1 MSSQSTLTVIA
12 EELALAFQP
21 FTDAVTSEEHF
32 FSFMLE
38 LGWDF
43 SQMPKTISDLAGPAK
58 ALIDILESGSLEGDQ
73 LSSFANSLRSF
84 IQAIKNLQ
92 SSPASAFLG
101 ITDPNEF
108 KNTFPE
114 QIVGYLIAEYLL
126 DHHPTYG
133 RVFQTLGIIRVE
145 DVAATAT
152 RPAYTH
158 KFVAF
163 SDFGAFFNDPLVFL
177 KNAYSWDTA
186 NFKAENALEIAAEL
200 GEAFGVH
207 VAVQPMLPSITSVL
221 TAGGLNLQDFHGLE
235 LRWPLLEAPPDAP
248 EAELGISLTMLP
260 QTGGA
265 MPGFALLP
273 YAEFSFEED
282 IELSEDWKLRLE
294 LAAEASGGIAI
305 SVRPNGIQI
314 QSELTGS
321 PSTASAGARFAVA
334 LINDPQGND
343 KIILIGS
350 SEGSRFEIGSI
361 SVKGGGRVDTN
372 GQNDVFGEFTLND
385 AAIVIDAGEDAD
397 SFLGSILPDGGI
409 RLDFSL
415 LLGLSKSQ
423 GLYFGGSGG
432 LEVALPAHLSLGPIE
447 VNGAILAVKPSGG
460 NLPVEIGAN
469 IKGNLGPLQAVVE
482 NIGLK
487 AIFAFPGDQ
496 NGNLG
501 PVDLSLGFKPPN
513 GVGLSID
520 AGVVK
525 GGGYL
530 FFDFDREEYAGALEL
545 VFSGFLTLKAIGLIT
560 TKMPDGSKGFS
571 MLIIITAEFGSG
583 LQLGFGFTL
592 LGVGG
597 IVGLNRTMRL
607 DALVE
612 GVRTGSIN
620 SVMFPTDVVAN
631 APRIISDLRN
641 FFPPENGIFLIGP
654 LAKLGWGTPTLVS
667 LSLGIVFEIPG
678 NIAILGVLRVVL
690 PDEKAPLIVLQ
701 VAFIGAIEFDK
712 SRAWFFA
719 SIFESRVLFMTLE
732 GEMGLLI
739 GWGNDA
745 NFVISVGGF
754 HPRFDPPPLPFPVP
768 RRVAVN
774 ILNESW
780 GRIRVECYF
789 AVTSNT
795 VQFGAKAELFFGFSA
810 ISISGHIAFD
820 AMIQFSPFWF
830 IVEISGSVSL
840 KVFGIGLF
848 SISLKFSLEGPSNW
862 RAKGTGKLKLLF
874 FSVSANFD
882 ESWGEKKDTT
892 LPPIEVMPILE
903 AEYNKTENWTASL
916 PASSSLSVSLRK
928 LDEEEG
934 LVLHPVGSLTIT
946 QRAVPLDIT
955 IDKFGNQSASDA
967 NLFTVKTEPGGF
979 GKKGDKQES
988 FAIGQF
994 QNLKDSEKLSRPA
1007 FEPET
1012 AGLELAVEGEQLAT
1026 SKATTRCVRYEQIII
1041 DNNFKRFQR
1050 RFVGLFDRLFGLFL
1064 KGSAIAKHPGSMQS
1078 KKQFEPFEEKITVNQ
1093 PGYAVAFNMNN
1104 AAYAPEAVSFSS
1116 EAQAREFLNR
1126 TVQGNASLK
1135 SSLHIIQNHE
1145 LNTAA

>member
-1 MSSQSTLTVIA
+1 MSDQNTLTVIA
-12 EELALAFQP
+12 EEIALAFQP
-21 FTDAVTSEEHF
+21 LTDAVESADHF

-43 SQMPKTISDLAGPAK
+43 SQMPKIIADLGGPIK
-58 ALIDILESGSLEGDQ
+58 ALVDILESGDLGGDQ

-84 IQAIKNLQ
+84 IQAVQSLA
-92 SSPASAFLG
+92 SSPSTAFTG

-114 QIVGYLIAEYLL
+114 QLIGHLIAEYLL
-126 DHHPTYG
+126 DHHPDYG
-133 RVFQTLGIIRVE
+133 KVFQILGIIRVE
-145 DVAATAT
+145 AIEATAS
-152 RPAYTH
+152 RPAYT
-158 KFVAF
+158 KKSVAF
-163 SDFGAFFNDPLVFL
+163 SDFADFFSDPLVFL
-177 KNAYSWDTA
+177 KNAYDWGTA
-186 NFKAENALEIAAEL
+186 TFAAAKVLEIAAEL
-200 GEAFGVH
+200 GEAYGVDI
-207 VAVQPMLPSITSVL
+207 AVQPMLPGMESVL
-221 TAGGLNLQDFHGLE
+221 NAGGLNLTELHGLE
-235 LRWPLLEAPPDAP
+235 LRWPLLDAPPDAP
-248 EAELGISLTMLP
+248 DAEIGIALTMLP
-260 QTGGA
+260 ETA
-265 MPGFALLP
+265 SLLPGFALLP
-273 YAEFSFEED
+273 YAEISFEED
-282 IELSEDWKLRLE
+282 IELSDDWKLRLE
-294 LAAEASGGIAI
+294 LAAEAAGGIAI

-314 QSELTGS
+314 QSDLTGT
-321 PSTASAGARFAVA
+321 PTGASAGARFAIG
-334 LINDPQGND
+334 LINQPQGGE

-350 SEGSRFEIGSI
+350 STGSRFEIGSI
-361 SVKGGGRVDTN
+361 SLKGGGRVNTDDN
-372 GQNDVFGEFTLND
+372 HDIFAEFNLND
-385 AAIVIDAGEDAD
+385 AAIVIEAGEDAD
-397 SFLGSILPDGGI
+397 SFLSSILPDGGI
-409 RLDFSL
+409 KLDFSL

-447 VNGAILAVKPSGG
+447 VNGAVLAVKPSGG
-460 NLPVEIGAN
+460 EIPIELGAN

-487 AIFAFPGDQ
+487 AIFSFPGDQ

-501 PVDLSLGFKPPN
+501 PVDLALGFKPPN

-530 FFDFDREEYAGALEL
+530 YFDFDKEEYAGALEL

-597 IVGLNRTMRL
+597 LVGINRTMRL

-612 GVRTGSIN
+612 GVRTGAIN
-620 SVMFPTDVVAN
+620 SVMFPTDVIAN

-641 FFPPENGIFLIGP
+641 FFPPENGLFLIGP
-654 LAKLGWGTPTLVS
+654 MAKLGWGTPTLVS
-667 LSLGIVFEIPG
+667 LSLGIIFEIPG

-754 HPRFDPPPLPFPVP
+754 HPRFEPPPLPFPVP
-768 RRVAVN
+768 KRVAVN

-780 GRIRVECYF
+780 GKIRVECYF

-795 VQFGAKAELFFGFSA
+795 VQFGARAELFFGFSA

-862 RAKGTGKLKLLF
+862 RAKGKGKLKILF
-874 FSVSANFD
+874 FSISASFD
-882 ESWGEKKDTT
+882 ETWGEKKDTT

-903 AEYNKTENWTASL
+903 AEFNKDENWTASL
-916 PASSSLSVSLRK
+916 PASNSISVSLRE
-928 LDEEEG
+928 LSEEEG
-934 LVLHPVGSLTIT
+934 LILHPVGSLRIS

-955 IDKFGNQSASDA
+955 IDKFGNQSANDA
-967 NLFTVKTEPGGF
+967 NYFSVTVDPGGF
-979 GKKGDKQES
+979 GKKGDTEES

-994 QNLKDSEKLSRPA
+994 QNLKDSEKLSRPS
-1007 FEPET
+1007 FEPEK
-1012 AGLELAVEGEQLAT
+1012 AGLDLAIEGEQLAT
-1026 SKATTRCVRYEQIII
+1026 SKATTRCIRYEQIII
-1041 DNNFKRFQR
+1041 DNNFKRFRR
-1050 RFVGLFDRLFGLFL
+1050 RFFNLFDRLFGLFL
-1064 KGSAIAKHPGSMQS
+1064 KGNAIARHPLSQQTKQQS
-1078 KKQFEPFEEKITVNQ
+1078 QPFKEKIEVTQ
-1093 PGYAVAFNMNN
+1093 PGYAVAFNRNN
-1104 AAYAPEAVSFSS
+1104 QAFDGSAVSFSS
-1116 EAQAREFLNR
+1116 EAQAQEFLN
-1126 TVQGNASLK
+1126 QQINQNASLRGN
-1135 SSLHIIQNHE
+1135 LHIIANHE